1 MRCCYHIQSH
11 RSPEQVERLV
21 GTIKRYSP
29 DCVIHISHDMHGARL
44 DVEALESHSDTH
56 VEFHEGGYG
65 DYSHVDRYLAGVDF
79 LDRNGIEVDWFVN
92 ITGQDYPL
100 VPLDQAEAELE
111 RSGMDG
117 FMEYWDMYGPDSPW
131 PATRVHSRYQFQ
143 HRRLRPLSADAKR
156 RLRPIQALNRVQP
169 FVRVHVS
176 YGLVVGRRADSP
188 FGPDK
193 ELQLHG
199 GSAFSS
205 LRWPVVTY
213 LRDYLGARPEL
224 VEYFR
229 RTLSPVEAVFQTVL
243 CSSPQ
248 FRSGELR
255 LDPDCKRYFDFSQT
269 EFNHPKDLTEE
280 DLAPAIA
287 SGAHFA
293 RKFDYE
299 RRPELMDLLD
309 RHLEELHRTP
319 ATGS

>member
-11 RSPEQVERLV
+11 RSPEQVDRLV
-21 GTIKRYSP
+21 ATIKQYSP
-29 DCVIHISHDMHGARL
+29 DSVVHISHDRHGARL
-44 DVEALESHSDTH
+44 DVEALEAHSDTH

-111 RSGMDG
+111 SSGMDG
-117 FMEYWDMYGPDSPW
+117 FMEYWDMYGPDSQW

-143 HRRLRPLSADAKR
+143 HRRLMPLSPAAKR
-156 RLRPIQALNRVQP
+156 RLRPLQAVNRVQP

-176 YGLVVGRRADSP
+176 YGLVVGRRAQSP
-188 FGPDK
+188 FGPGQ
-193 ELQLHG
+193 ELQLYG

-205 LRWPVVTY
+205 LRWPVVAY
-213 LRDYLGARPEL
+213 LHDYLAGHPDL
-224 VEYFR
+224 VHYFR
-229 RTLSPVEAVFQTVL
+229 HTLSPVEAVFQTVL

-248 FRSGELR
+248 FRSGEFR
-255 LDPDCKRYFDFSQT
+255 LDPDCKRYFDFSET
-269 EFNHPKDLTEE
+269 EFNHPKDLTAE
-280 DLAPAIA
+280 DLPAAMA

-299 RRPELMDLLD
+299 RRPELMDVLD
-309 RHLEELHRTP
+309 AHMAELAER
-319 ATGS
+319 AVAGG